1 MDEAVEQE
9 SDDRIHLADL
19 VDVWP
24 LLIASERVEGFRALD
39 PSEASEFFLN
49 RSSLSQSQILLG
61 LPPGERRLWMRLLAP
76 DDAADVLQMVS
87 EEERKEL
94 LALLDEAARHEIVGL
109 LAYAEDEAGGL
120 MNPRFARLRPQMTVD
135 ETMSYM
141 RRQSRDRTRM
151 LYYLYVLDAQQQ
163 LLGVVSFRELFSA
176 PGDRPISEIMHSAP
190 VTVAEDTDQEAVAR
204 LIASRD
210 LTAVP
215 VVDAQGRM
223 KGIVTVDDI
232 VDVLNEEATEDI
244 QRLGGMEALDL
255 PYWQTGFF
263 SMLRKRAGWLI
274 VLFLGATL
282 TATAMGQYQADL
294 SRALVLALFV
304 PLIISSG
311 GNAGSQAATLI
322 VRAMALGEVRL
333 QDVLRVAS
341 REMAFGLVL
350 GGILSLIGLS
360 RILIGEALFETYG
373 AAAHGL
379 AFTLALSLLA
389 VVAWGTTVGSLLP
402 FALRWVKLDPAMA
415 SMPLI
420 TTLLDLSGIVI
431 YFSIAGF
438 LLRGTLL

>member
-1 MDEAVEQE
+1 MQQQE
-9 SDDRIHLADL
+9 SDERIHASDL

-39 PSEASEFFLN
+39 PSEAYQFFLS
-49 RSSLSQSQILLG
+49 RSSLGQAQILLG
-61 LPPGERRLWMRLLAP
+61 LTAGERRLWMRLLAP
-76 DDAADVLQMVS
+76 DDAADVLQIVA
-87 EEERKEL
+87 EDDRKEML
-94 LALLDEAARHEIVGL
+94 GLLDDAARAEVVGL
-109 LAYAEDEAGGL
+109 LAYSEDEAGGL
-120 MNPRFARLRPQMTVD
+120 MNPRFARLRPGMTVD
-135 ETMSYM
+135 ETISYM
-141 RRQSRDRTRM
+141 RRQSRDRSRM
-151 LYYLYVLDAQQQ
+151 LYYLYVLDAHQH

-176 PGDRPISEIMHSAP
+176 PGDRPISEIMRSAP
-190 VTVAEDTDQEAVAR
+190 VTVPDDMDQEAVAR

-215 VVDAQGRM
+215 VVDGEGRM

-244 QRLGGMEALDL
+244 QQLGGMEALDL
-255 PYWQTGFF
+255 PYWQTSFG
-263 SMLRKRAGWLI
+263 SMLRKRAGWLT

-282 TATAMGQYQADL
+282 TATAMSRYQSEL
-294 SRALVLALFV
+294 SQALVLVLFL

-333 QDVLRVAS
+333 QDALRVFS
-341 REMAFGLVL
+341 REVMFGLVL
-350 GGILSLIGLS
+350 GSILAAIGLL
-360 RILIGEALFETYG
+360 RILLGEVIFSSYG
-373 AAAHGL
+373 ESATAIAG
-379 AFTLALSLLA
+379 TLALSLLA
-389 VVAWGTTVGSLLP
+389 VVAWGTTAGSLLP
-402 FALRWVKLDPAMA
+402 FLLRWMRLDPAMA

-431 YFSIAGF
+431 YFSIAGV